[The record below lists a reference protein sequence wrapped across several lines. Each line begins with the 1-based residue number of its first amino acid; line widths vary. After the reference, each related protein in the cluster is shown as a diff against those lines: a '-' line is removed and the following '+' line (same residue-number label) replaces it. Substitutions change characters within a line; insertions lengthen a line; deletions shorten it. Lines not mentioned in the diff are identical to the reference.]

1 MIDLTRHG
9 YEVEKMKS
17 GRSAG
22 AVLMFHVEPIVMAG
36 MGIRLCDDS

>member
-1 MIDLTRHG
+1 MIDLTRPG

-22 AVLMFHVEPIVMAG
+22 AVLMFHVEPIVMTLKC
-36 MGIRLCDDS
+36 IYLCHDS